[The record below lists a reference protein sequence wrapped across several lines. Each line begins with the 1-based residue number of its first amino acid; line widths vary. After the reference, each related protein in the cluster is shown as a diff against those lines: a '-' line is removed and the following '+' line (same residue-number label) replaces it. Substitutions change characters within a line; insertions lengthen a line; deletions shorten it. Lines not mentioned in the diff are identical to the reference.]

1 MVVVCIGIGMLE
13 DRLKLRYV
21 LVFVVIVIVCI
32 CMVVDFMSSFVS
44 ELVSWCWMYS
54 TIRWTTLNN
63 SWLDHTRYSLVT
75 RFPQE
80 RQRRVSKR

>member
-21 LVFVVIVIVCI
+21 LVFVVIVIVC
-32 CMVVDFMSSFVS
+32 MVVDFMSSLVS

-54 TIRWTTLNN
+54 TM
-63 SWLDHTRYSLVT
+63 LDYI
-75 RFPQE
+75 E
-80 RQRRVSKR
+80 